1 MQDRKRRIL
10 WHGMLLFLVGLL
22 TGLVEQAFVN
32 PHMGLA
38 AHLEGVMN
46 GTFLLAL
53 GAIWRELRLPPH
65 LEDAA
70 FRTALYGTWANWGV
84 TTLAAL
90 WGTAGM
96 TPIASAGRS
105 ARPWQEIVVTCGFV
119 SVGIAM
125 IAASAL
131 VLYGLGRRPEPLA
144 ASSSPDC

>member
-53 GAIWRELRLPPH
+53 GAIWRELRLTAA
-65 LEDAA
+65 LDNAA
-70 FRTALYGTWANWGV
+70 FGTVLYGTWANWGV

-96 TPIASAGRS
+96 TPIASAGRN
-105 ARPWQEIVVTCGFV
+105 ALPWQEIVVTCGFV

-131 VLYGLGRRPEPLA
+131 VLYGLGRRPA
-144 ASSSPDC
+144 AITASSGPDR